1 MPAAAPADG
10 AALAL
15 VEDLAVPVAVPE
27 VVAVTVFVT
36 VPVPVVVALI
46 VPVVMVE
53 FEIADV
59 ATTEAKFTYFITCSK
74 TQLAKVHR

>member
-1 MPAAAPADG
+1 MV
-10 AALAL
+10 L
-15 VEDLAVPVAVPE
+15 VLVQGPVSNRLLAVPVAVPE
-27 VVAVTVFVT
+27 VVAVPVFVT

-59 ATTEAKFTYFITCSK
+59 ATTEAKFTYFIKRCIAS
-74 TQLAKVHR
+74 